1 MNESSNDIKE
11 IKKKNKNKTNKGG
24 SKDSNIKW
32 LISVFIT
39 TFILSLIFSLLRQ
52 HISFF
57 DF

>member
-39 TFILSLIFSLLRQ
+39 TFNIFFYINKFNQ
-52 HISFF
+52 
-57 DF
+57 